1 MYRIAIVED
10 DSAIAELIDGYIR
23 RYASENGLEVNTV
36 SFCNGM
42 DFLEK
47 YRANYDLV
55 FMDIEMPVMDGMSAI
70 KKLRQIDKN
79 VLVVIVTNL
88 AQYAVN
94 GYELGVFDFMVKPV
108 GYYSVA
114 MKLSRAFETL
124 GTISRRQIRVPSRTG
139 KKMISADALRY
150 VEVMRHMLVFHTA
163 AEEVRGTGTMKKI
176 CELLEGLPFALCN
189 QCYLVNL
196 AYVSGIDD
204 ILKFTVDGY
213 EVTDYVVQKANQG
226 AWTSG
231 WKYINIGLGS
241 WNFSAGEHTL
251 EIEIIGENAPSINEI
266 RLNANSYG
274 SWDPEDT
281 PALHYCSQV
290 CPDCGGCMNAECTD
304 AACATKCSCA
314 AEPASVNTGVA
325 LLSGINRGNIGCYLC
340 ADCDIFFTNDKMT
353 H

>member
-88 AQYAVN
+88 VQYAVN
-94 GYELGVFDFMVKPV
+94 GYELCVFDFMVKPV

-196 AYVSGIDD
+196 AYVSGIDGNVVCVGD
-204 ILKFTVDGY
+204 ERLQISAPKRKKF
-213 EVTDYVVQKANQG
+213 
-226 AWTSG
+226 
-231 WKYINIGLGS
+231 
-241 WNFSAGEHTL
+241 
-251 EIEIIGENAPSINEI
+251 
-266 RLNANSYG
+266 
-274 SWDPEDT
+274 
-281 PALHYCSQV
+281 
-290 CPDCGGCMNAECTD
+290 
-304 AACATKCSCA
+304 
-314 AEPASVNTGVA
+314 
-325 LLSGINRGNIGCYLC
+325 LC
-340 ADCDIFFTNDKMT
+340 ALNNYLGAGGGGL
-353 H
+353 

>member
-124 GTISRRQIRVPSRTG
+124 GTISRRQIWVPSRTG

-196 AYVSGIDD
+196 AYVSGID
-204 ILKFTVDGY
+204 GN
-213 EVTDYVVQKANQG
+213 VV
-226 AWTSG
+226 
-231 WKYINIGLGS
+231 
-241 WNFSAGEHTL
+241 
-251 EIEIIGENAPSINEI
+251 
-266 RLNANSYG
+266 
-274 SWDPEDT
+274 
-281 PALHYCSQV
+281 
-290 CPDCGGCMNAECTD
+290 
-304 AACATKCSCA
+304 
-314 AEPASVNTGVA
+314 
-325 LLSGINRGNIGCYLC
+325 
-340 ADCDIFFTNDKMT
+340 
-353 H
+353 

>member
-1 MYRIAIVED
+1 
-10 DSAIAELIDGYIR
+10 
-23 RYASENGLEVNTV
+23 
-36 SFCNGM
+36 M

-114 MKLSRAFETL
+114 MRLSRAFETL

-163 AEEVRGTGTMKKI
+163 AEEVCGTGTMKKI

-196 AYVSGIDD
+196 AYVSGIDGNVVCVGD
-204 ILKFTVDGY
+204 ERLQISAPKRKKF
-213 EVTDYVVQKANQG
+213 
-226 AWTSG
+226 
-231 WKYINIGLGS
+231 
-241 WNFSAGEHTL
+241 
-251 EIEIIGENAPSINEI
+251 
-266 RLNANSYG
+266 
-274 SWDPEDT
+274 
-281 PALHYCSQV
+281 
-290 CPDCGGCMNAECTD
+290 
-304 AACATKCSCA
+304 
-314 AEPASVNTGVA
+314 
-325 LLSGINRGNIGCYLC
+325 LC
-340 ADCDIFFTNDKMT
+340 ALNNYLGAGGGGL
-353 H
+353 